1 MFKKALK
8 LAEVRI
14 DISNEDNV
22 IISLPGNYSCST
34 REKHGGKRD
43 NGLFDKATG
52 VFHGAEVCKFVG
64 NFLLY
69 KLCQRYE
76 WKNLDLHL
84 DDGSTFFR
92 NVRGSSSEKVKKFFL
107 KHTKTWPWNY
117 GSMKHENP

>member
-22 IISLPGNYSCST
+22 IISLSGNYSCST

-43 NGLFDKATG
+43 NGLFDN
-52 VFHGAEVCKFVG
+52 FVG

-84 DDGSTFFR
+84 DDGSTIFR
-92 NVRGSSSEKVKKFFL
+92 NVRSSSSEKVKKFFL